1 MTKMTYS
8 TMLLVIGFLAIMFM
22 FPSAPRN
29 AGPIDNPNDSPA
41 SLISNVNQ
49 TDIKGLN
56 QTESTLLMVQVTEE
70 HRSSESSSSSTV
82 EVPPPVQ
89 EHRSSESS
97 SSTTTRSTT
106 AAPPEHCVSHC
117 RERYNQSLR
126 ECNEPMHPNHNKC
139 DKWAREQEQQCL
151 NTCK

>member
-56 QTESTLLMVQVTEE
+56 QTKSTLLMAQATEE
-70 HRSSESSSSSTV
+70 HRSSE
-82 EVPPPVQ
+82 
-89 EHRSSESS
+89 RS